1 MSIKE
6 DQSTNAT
13 NKSIKN
19 IIIDIQSWYNLLN
32 TVNSNMTNILAIKAD
47 IEIIDKRLNFYKKII
62 DDLKEKIKKGE

>member
-19 IIIDIQSWYNLLN
+19 IIIDIQSWYNLIN

-47 IEIIDKRLNFYKKII
+47 IEIIDKRLNFYKEII
-62 DDLKEKIKKGE
+62 DDLKEKIKKGD